1 MNIWIFN
8 HYAAAPEHV
17 GGTRHYDLAK
27 QLCKKG
33 HSVTIFASSFNHFS
47 KEEMVFKDGKR
58 DYQLE
63 TIEGVNF
70 NWVNTPPYRGILG
83 RARNILSYTI
93 KSFQEAKRDCEME
106 KPDLIIGSS
115 VHPLAAFIGYLL
127 AKKAKC
133 CFYFEERDLWPQTFV
148 DFGKISAKNPLAV
161 GLYKFEKFLYQ
172 KADRII
178 VLFDKAQN
186 YVRSKGTDHKKVIC
200 LPNGV
205 DLSNYHQFKRSD
217 SVDRIFKGIEDKFV
231 VVYTGSH
238 GIANHLEPVIELFS
252 RLEDNPKLHLIMVG
266 DGARKKELMSIANEK
281 GMTNITFA
289 DSIPKSEIPYLL
301 NRANMSIISI
311 MDSPLYKWGFSMNK
325 IYDYMAA
332 GLPIIMMASPRDV
345 GSLMDVPGIQAS
357 NVMKENERAIM
368 HYFNNPEELKH
379 DSRLLKDYVRK
390 HYSWE
395 VLSDKLENYIYQDIY
410 KEEAD
415 EKII

>member
-27 QLCKKG
+27 QLFKKG

-47 KEEMVFKDGKR
+47 KEEMIFKYDKR

-63 TIEGVNF
+63 TIDGVNF
-70 NWVNTPPYRGILG
+70 IWVNTPSYRGLLG

-93 KSFQEAKRDCEME
+93 NSFQKAKRDCELE

-133 CFYFEERDLWPQTFV
+133 SFYFEERDLWPQTFV

-161 GLYKFEKFLYQ
+161 WLYKFEKFLYE

-186 YVRSKGTDHKKVIC
+186 YVQSKGTDPKKVIY

-205 DLSNYHQFKRSD
+205 ELSNYHQFKRSD

-231 VVYTGSH
+231 IVYTGSH

-252 RLEDNPKLHLIMVG
+252 RLQDNPKLHLLMVG
-266 DGARKKELMSIANEK
+266 GGARKKELISIANEK

-332 GLPIIMMASPRDV
+332 GLPIIMMASPRDG

-357 NVMKENERAIM
+357 NVMKENERAIR
-368 HYFNNPEELKH
+368 HYFNNRDKLKH

>member
-8 HYAAAPEHV
+8 HYAAAPAHV
-17 GGTRHYDLAK
+17 GGTRHYDLARH
-27 QLCKKG
+27 LLEKG
-33 HSVTIFASSFNHFS
+33 HDVTIFASSFNHFS
-47 KEEMVFKDGKR
+47 KKEMIFKDNNSNF
-58 DYQLE
+58 QLD
-63 TIEGVNF
+63 TINGVNF
-70 NWVNTPPYRGILG
+70 IWVNTPSYRGLLG

-93 KSFQEAKRDCEME
+93 KSFQRAKRDCGMK

-115 VHPLAAFIGYLL
+115 VHPLAAVIGYLL

-133 CFYFEERDLWPQTFV
+133 RFYFEERDLWPQTFV
-148 DFGKISAKNPLAV
+148 DFGKVSAKNPLAV

-172 KADRII
+172 KADRVI

-186 YVRSKGTDHKKVIC
+186 YVRSKETDHNKVIY

-205 DLSNYHQFKRSD
+205 DLSNYKKLKRSD
-217 SVDRIFKGIEDKFV
+217 SADRIFKSLEDKFV
-231 VVYTGSH
+231 IVYTGSH
-238 GIANHLEPVIELFS
+238 GIANHLEPVIELFF
-252 RLEDNPKLHLIMVG
+252 RLQDNPRLHLLMVG
-266 DGARKKELMSIANEK
+266 DGARKKELIALANEK
-281 GMTNITFA
+281 RMKNITFA

-301 NRANMSIISI
+301 NKADMSIISI

-332 GLPIIMMASPRDV
+332 GLPLVMIANPSNA
-345 GSLMDVPGIQAS
+345 GSLLEVPGIKAS
-357 NVMKENERAIM
+357 NVLEENERAISL
-368 HYFNNPEELKH
+368 YFNNPDTLKH

-395 VLSDKLENYIYQDIY
+395 VLSDKLENYIYQDVD

>member
-8 HYAAAPEHV
+8 HYAASPLHV

-27 QLCKKG
+27 QLCKRG
-33 HSVTIFASSFNHFS
+33 HNVTIFASSFNHFL
-47 KEEMVFKDGKR
+47 KEEMIFKDNKR
-58 DYQLE
+58 YFQME
-63 TIEGVNF
+63 TINGVNF
-70 NWVNTPPYRGILG
+70 MWVNTPSYRGSLG
-83 RARNILSYTI
+83 RTRNILSYTI
-93 KSFQEAKRDCEME
+93 KCFQKAKRDCELE

-115 VHPLAAFIGYLL
+115 VHPLAAVIGYLL

-133 CFYFEERDLWPQTFV
+133 RFYFEERDLWPQTFV
-148 DFGKISAKNPLAV
+148 DFGKVSAKNPLAV
-161 GLYKFEKFLYQ
+161 ALYKLEKFLYD

-186 YVRSKGTDHKKVIC
+186 YVQSKGTDHKKVIC

-205 DLSNYHQFKRSD
+205 DLTNYHQFKRSN
-217 SVDRIFKGIEDKFV
+217 SVDRIFKSLEDKFV
-231 VVYTGSH
+231 IVYTGSH

-252 RLEDNPKLHLIMVG
+252 KLEDNPKLHLLLVG
-266 DGARKKELMSIANEK
+266 DGAKKKELMSLANEK
-281 GMTNITFA
+281 RMKNITFA
-289 DSIPKSEIPYLL
+289 DSIPKFEIPYLL
-301 NRANMSIISI
+301 QRANMSIISI

-332 GLPIIMMASPRDV
+332 GLPVIMMADPGNE
-345 GSLMDVPGIQAS
+345 GSLMNVPGIKAS
-357 NVMKENERAIM
+357 NVLEENERAIR
-368 HYFNNPEELKH
+368 HYFNNPDKLKH

-395 VLSDKLENYIYQDIY
+395 VLSDKLENYIYQDVD